1 MLDTA
6 HMQLYL
12 QPGEMLEWTGR
23 PHPWRVFTSSDVLL
37 IPFSLLWGGFA
48 IFWETGVIAS
58 NAPLFFELWG
68 VPFILV
74 GLYIIFGRFLYGAWE
89 RRHTWYGVT
98 NQRLI
103 ILTTTFGH
111 RVRSFYLNML
121 PEIETRISAS
131 GRGTLLFGAP
141 PSYSSFGWTSRGR
154 RRNVWH
160 RDLTSGFYDIP
171 DARDVFDLISH
182 HRRASQ

>member
-1 MLDTA
+1 MPLQPD
-6 HMQLYL
+6 L

-23 PHPWRVFTSSDVLL
+23 PRPWRVFSPSDALL
-37 IPFSLLWGGFA
+37 IPFSLLWTGFA

-58 NAPLFFELWG
+58 NAPVFFQLWG
-68 VPFILV
+68 VPFLLV
-74 GLYIIFGRFLYGAWE
+74 GMYIIFGRFLFSAWE

-98 NQRLI
+98 NQRIL

-111 RVRSFYLNML
+111 RVRSFYFTML
-121 PEIETRISAS
+121 AEIETTISAS
-131 GRGTLLFGAP
+131 GRGTLLFGVP
-141 PSYSSFGWTSRGR
+141 PSYGSFGWTSSR

-171 DARDVFDLISH
+171 DARYVFDLISR
-182 HRRASQ
+182 HRHVSQ